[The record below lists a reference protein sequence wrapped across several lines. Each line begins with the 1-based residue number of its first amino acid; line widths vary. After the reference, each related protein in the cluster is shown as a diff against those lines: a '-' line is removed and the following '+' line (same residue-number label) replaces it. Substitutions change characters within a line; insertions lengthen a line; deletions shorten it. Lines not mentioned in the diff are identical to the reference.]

1 MFRYIFHAFICSLY
15 IILQTKELIMNQA
28 NVKVSFY
35 PEKSEAAFATG
46 ISPKACFSSIAVTS
60 SFDSSTKGMIEADY
74 ALNLLVSVRH
84 LRQLCLQECLRE
96 GDLRLFL
103 LCLGDVQVGDVA
115 SPARFRAFMVR
126 TFSPHSAVPP
136 NE

>member
-1 MFRYIFHAFICSLY
+1 
-15 IILQTKELIMNQA
+15 MNQA

-115 SPARFRAFMVR
+115 SPARFRAFMAR